1 MTGGNSEIFD
11 NRVKAAVQPS
21 AHLWPPSGG
30 NHLTGLL
37 AAARRKSSDRP
48 AGRRQAEIGLLIRKR
63 RGQVKNRSA
72 AHCI

>member
-37 AAARRKSSDRP
+37 AAVRRKSSDRP
-48 AGRRQAEIGLLIRKR
+48 AAHRQAEII
-63 RGQVKNRSA
+63 
-72 AHCI
+72 

>member
-30 NHLTGLL
+30 NHLTGLYPPSGGNHL
-37 AAARRKSSDRP
+37 TGLLPTARRKSSDRP
-48 AGRRQAEIGLLIRKR
+48 AGRRQAEII
-63 RGQVKNRSA
+63 
-72 AHCI
+72 